1 MDQKD
6 KVLIYIWLGIGVL
19 SQPVFSDGWTATVV
33 KDMTALVSSCVVVP
47 CSFKYTGANRP
58 TSRLSGIWHFKE
70 KPKENIYHED
80 SVKIVDNFKGRTKL
94 LGSLGEGN
102 CSLMMD
108 QVKDHDNGPFC
119 FRIEIPTHDQYSY
132 VDECVRI
139 AMLSQP
145 LKPTLLAPKTATEG
159 EPFTI
164 TCSVMHTCPSEW
176 PSLTW
181 STGESIITYHRN
193 HGLGKWETLST
204 LTLLPQEKD
213 DHSEVSCTAN
223 FHGGKTSSERFQIFV
238 KRKEN
243 IWYIIVPVTVG
254 LGTAVMFGALCVLM
268 RKKYKRQIVELQ
280 TRSGNSMWNRF
291 SRMSRRFNS
300 GGSEPGSASTEQRRQ
315 QGNVDRR
322 NQTNNTQA
330 ISKPR
335 FPSPKSDPKSSC
347 AKSNDY
353 SSRGYDEDAS
363 LQNIYGNV

>member
-6 KVLIYIWLGIGVL
+6 KVLIWIWLGIGVL
-19 SQPVFSDGWTATVV
+19 IQPVFSEEWTATVV

-47 CSFKYTGANRP
+47 CSFKYPGGSRP
-58 TSRLSGIWHFKE
+58 SSKLRAIWLIKE
-70 KPKENIYHED
+70 KTTGIIYHED
-80 SVKIVDNFKGRTKL
+80 SVKVLDNFKDRTKL
-94 LGSLGEGN
+94 LGSLGDGN
-102 CSLMMD
+102 CTLMMG
-108 QVKDHDNGPFC
+108 QVKDRDNGPFC
-119 FRIEIPTHDQYSY
+119 FRIEIPTLDQFSY
-132 VDECVRI
+132 VDQCVRI
-139 AMLSQP
+139 EMLSEP

-181 STGESIITYHRN
+181 SSRGSTITHHRN

-213 DHSEVSCTAN
+213 DHSEVSCTVK
-223 FHGGKTSSERFQIFV
+223 FHGGKTSSKGFQIFV

-268 RKKYKRQIVELQ
+268 RKKYKRQIEELQ
-280 TRSGNSMWNRF
+280 TRSGNSMWNRL
-291 SRMSRRFNS
+291 SRMSRRFHS
-300 GGSEPGSASTEQRRQ
+300 GGSEPGSASTEQSRTMWSRFS
-315 QGNVDRR
+315 R
-322 NQTNNTQA
+322 TNNTQA

-347 AKSNDY
+347 AKYNDY
-353 SSRGYDEDAS
+353 SSGGYDEDAN